1 MIISKIINKLFR
13 TTLFMFLILCVFTIT
28 NYNNEKTLRTNV
40 EIKNIE
46 EIPETIIYLLSDDNY
61 LVKTNIY
68 LENNSIETKANKI
81 IEFLKTNNK
90 KLPSGLNGYLLNNIS
105 INKINLE
112 DNNLKI
118 DFSKEFMNIK
128 NKELVITGLVYSLT
142 NLSNVDTIEIF
153 VDNNYIENYNYKL
166 DKNIGINKDYL
177 LKDRKDIKKVT
188 VFYYNKINNI
198 DYLTPVTKYVNDSR
212 EKVEIIIDELS
223 ENVPDNLIGYLSDKV
238 ELLDY
243 QEENDMMILNFSEN
257 FKTNSNLINQK
268 TMNLISQSIF
278 DNYDLE
284 MVLFQENNQKID
296 FIKKKQ

>member
-1 MIISKIINKLFR
+1 MH
-13 TTLFMFLILCVFTIT
+13 
-28 NYNNEKTLRTNV
+28 NN
-40 EIKNIE
+40 
-46 EIPETIIYLLSDDNY
+46 
-61 LVKTNIY
+61 
-68 LENNSIETKANKI
+68 
-81 IEFLKTNNK
+81 

-118 DFSKEFMNIK
+118 DFSKGFLNIK

-284 MVLFQENNQKID
+284 MVLFQENSQKID

>member
-1 MIISKIINKLFR
+1 MLII
-13 TTLFMFLILCVFTIT
+13 
-28 NYNNEKTLRTNV
+28 
-40 EIKNIE
+40 
-46 EIPETIIYLLSDDNY
+46 LLLDN
-61 LVKTNIY
+61 
-68 LENNSIETKANKI
+68 
-81 IEFLKTNNK
+81 
-90 KLPSGLNGYLLNNIS
+90 
-105 INKINLE
+105 
-112 DNNLKI
+112 
-118 DFSKEFMNIK
+118 
-128 NKELVITGLVYSLT
+128 
-142 NLSNVDTIEIF
+142 
-153 VDNNYIENYNYKL
+153 
-166 DKNIGINKDYL
+166 
-177 LKDRKDIKKVT
+177 
-188 VFYYNKINNI
+188 NKINNI

-284 MVLFQENNQKID
+284 MVLFQENSQKID